1 MAYSAL
7 TLSAAQVA
15 AIGRGQP
22 LFALGELRGAP
33 TFEPGQPVRL
43 LAPDSQPVGVAV
55 ADPENE
61 LLRVY
66 APAVVPIDLALLK
79 KRVARAHARRLALGL
94 GSADCAYRLIHG
106 EGDDLSGFTCDV
118 FGAFAVVWAYSRG
131 LSTIGRMVAQAVQ
144 GVTGVRGVV
153 VKVRPKGG
161 VKAGQL
167 KQEIVGE
174 TPPEALTVTELGV
187 PYEVHLLGGLNVG
200 LFLDMREERRGL
212 GRFVRDRTVLNT
224 FAYTGALSVTAARAG
239 ASAVTSVDL
248 SSGVLSW
255 ARENFRKAGLDP
267 ADPRYRFETSDVLRF
282 MKREKEQGS
291 RYGTIIMDPP
301 TFSAA
306 RAHAWSMRDDY
317 PELIALAMDLVDDAG
332 GFLFVASNEHR
343 GKGVLAHVAGAVER
357 ASRRARILSVSGLPP
372 DHPTHPLLPD
382 SRYLEIAMVW
392 VD

>member
-1 MAYSAL
+1 
-7 TLSAAQVA
+7 
-15 AIGRGQP
+15 
-22 LFALGELRGAP
+22 
-33 TFEPGQPVRL
+33 
-43 LAPDSQPVGVAV
+43 
-55 ADPENE
+55 
-61 LLRVY
+61 
-66 APAVVPIDLALLK
+66 
-79 KRVARAHARRLALGL
+79 
-94 GSADCAYRLIHG
+94 
-106 EGDDLSGFTCDV
+106 
-118 FGAFAVVWAYSRG
+118 
-131 LSTIGRMVAQAVQ
+131 
-144 GVTGVRGVV
+144 
-153 VKVRPKGG
+153 
-161 VKAGQL
+161 
-167 KQEIVGE
+167 
-174 TPPEALTVTELGV
+174 
-187 PYEVHLLGGLNVG
+187 
-200 LFLDMREERRGL
+200 
-212 GRFVRDRTVLNT
+212 
-224 FAYTGALSVTAARAG
+224 
-239 ASAVTSVDL
+239 
-248 SSGVLSW
+248 VLSW